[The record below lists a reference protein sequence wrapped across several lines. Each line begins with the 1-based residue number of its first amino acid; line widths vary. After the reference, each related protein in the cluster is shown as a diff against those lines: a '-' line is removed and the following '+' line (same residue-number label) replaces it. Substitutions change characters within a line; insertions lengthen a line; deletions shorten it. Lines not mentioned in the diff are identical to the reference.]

1 MPVSLILAVTAAA
14 DGAEADRDSE
24 GFEHGTGY
32 LDPHAYRD
40 RWMARSSSGWVFLG
54 RTLR

>member
-40 RWMARSSSGWVFLG
+40 RWMARSSSG
-54 RTLR
+54 